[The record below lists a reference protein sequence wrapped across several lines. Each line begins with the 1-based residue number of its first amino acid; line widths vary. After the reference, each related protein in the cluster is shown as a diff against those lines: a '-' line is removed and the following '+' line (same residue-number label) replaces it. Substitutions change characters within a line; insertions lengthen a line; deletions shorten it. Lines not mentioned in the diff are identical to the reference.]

1 MGANK
6 TPIITIMDYSALP
19 SVTSPSYT
27 DKPLP
32 PPPQHE
38 EPQGVVDTLLFSR
51 SKKQRYIRKGLIVSI
66 AIVVLWSSYAFLFNR
81 VASLTLAGSA
91 PLGNEKSHADVDAS
105 KATKTHVPQYFQTS
119 PELWPGPTA
128 TGRAPFLAATN
139 PVSFA
144 STQVYHA
151 NEPLETSMPIA
162 GQPADSE
169 SIFRKMGHL
178 SGYFPNPSGFG
189 VDEFRVRPE
198 LGEKISM
205 VQMLSRH
212 GSRYP
217 TSGLNVQVFA
227 ERIKAAKGTFETKGD
242 LAFLMDWEYSL
253 GAEILVPK
261 GRQELFDSGVL
272 HYYMYGQLYD
282 PNGGKII
289 ARTTTQD
296 RMLKVCLCAYAVPR
310 LRKVRC

>member
-1 MGANK
+1 
-6 TPIITIMDYSALP
+6 MDYSTPP
-19 SVTSPSYT
+19 STSPQLR

-38 EPQGVVDTLLFSR
+38 EPQGAIDSILFGR
-51 SKKQRYIRKGLIVSI
+51 SKKQRYIRKGLLVSI
-66 AIVVLWSSYAFLFNR
+66 AIILLYSSYAFLFNR
-81 VASLTLAGSA
+81 VAALTLDGSS
-91 PLGNEKSHADVDAS
+91 PNSNSKSHLTSTNAAQQQEDAAS
-105 KATKTHVPQYFQTS
+105 KPKSTHVPQYFQTS

-144 STQVYHA
+144 TTRTYIA
-151 NEPLETSMPIA
+151 NEPLETGEPIE
-162 GQPADSE
+162 GMKEGDE

-178 SGYFPNPSGFG
+178 SGYFANPRGFG
-189 VDEFRVRPE
+189 VDEFRIRSE

-227 ERIKAAKGTFETKGD
+227 ERIAAAKGTFGATGPLK
-242 LAFLMDWEYSL
+242 FLNDWSYQL

-272 HYYMYGQLYD
+272 HYYQYGQLYN
-282 PNGGKII
+282 PNSKII

-296 RMLKVCLCAYAVPR
+296 RMLKV
-310 LRKVRC
+310 